1 MTPDDE
7 ARHDRASLVELQ
19 RVLLPPTLPAIG
31 CTEAAVHYRA
41 HNDAFRVGGD
51 WYDIIDRPDD
61 RVVAVVGDIVG
72 HGVQHIS
79 AMGQLRA
86 ASNAL
91 GRVLAEP
98 GDIADALSAFAAD
111 VPGGEFASAAVLMLD
126 GTTTA
131 KISLAG
137 HPPPVLVTAAG
148 GWATLECEPGP
159 LLGLPGERPTT
170 SFRYEIDD
178 VIVLYT
184 DGLLGTNEPDTTL
197 DRIGAFVADR
207 IDAPCRELAAGIAAE
222 FGVAAE
228 DDLVV
233 VVLRPRNHRAP
244 DHQLQRQAEPSITF
258 E

>member
-19 RVLLPPTLPAIG
+19 RLLLPPTLPAIG

-51 WYDIIDRPDD
+51 WYDMIDRPDD

-91 GRVLAEP
+91 GRVLPEP
-98 GDIADALSAFAAD
+98 GDIADALSAFATH

-131 KISLAG
+131 KITLAG
-137 HPPPVLVTAAG
+137 HPPPLLVRAAG
-148 GWATLECEPGP
+148 GWAAVESPPGP

-170 SFRYEIDD
+170 TFRYEVDD
-178 VIVLYT
+178 VLVLYT
-184 DGLLGTNEPDTTL
+184 DGLLGTGQPDAVL
-197 DRIGAFVADR
+197 DRIGTFVADR
-207 IDAPCRELAAGIAAE
+207 IDDPCRSIAAEIAAE
-222 FGVAAE
+222 FGTDAD

-233 VVLRPRNHRAP
+233 VVLRPRNHRSPDYRLRPQVAP
-244 DHQLQRQAEPSITF
+244 TVTF